1 MTHWNES
8 LSSWSSNTLK
18 IITMYNLSVYFLYK
32 VTCTRIWQ
40 QSMSARGGCKEETGP
55 SPRYDSTDPVV
66 LHVLKTGLLLS
77 PDSNPDYAQWRY
89 HPSYSWSHWLHHWG
103 PNLCWQ
109 VELLVEYLFWYF
121 CRAKQ
126 NLIRNYLTQA
136 AAQQTDL
143 PTHQC
148 ASFTVPVD
156 EVRYWGG
163 YDQVCVFVN
172 QM

>member
-1 MTHWNES
+1 MPNDDITHPIPDLTGYITEGQIYVDRLNY
-8 LSSWSSNTLK
+8 LLNTCFN
-18 IITMYNLSVYFLYK
+18 IF
-32 VTCTRIWQ
+32 
-40 QSMSARGGCKEETGP
+40 
-55 SPRYDSTDPVV
+55 
-66 LHVLKTGLLLS
+66 
-77 PDSNPDYAQWRY
+77 
-89 HPSYSWSHWLHHWG
+89 
-103 PNLCWQ
+103 
-109 VELLVEYLFWYF
+109 F
-121 CRAKQ
+121 RAKQ
-126 NLIRNYLTQA
+126 NLISNYLTQA